1 MSRSRT
7 MRSLRDF
14 LRDDGGAT
22 AIEYALIASG
32 IAGAII
38 AVVMALG
45 TQVNAMYT
53 TVSTTLN

>member
-1 MSRSRT
+1 

-14 LRDDGGAT
+14 VRDERGAT

-38 AVVMALG
+38 AVVIILG
-45 TQVNAMYT
+45 VSVQDMYQS
-53 TVSTTLN
+53 VSNGFN

>member
-1 MSRSRT
+1 MSMSLA

-14 LRDDGGAT
+14 VRDERGAT

-38 AVVMALG
+38 AVVIILG
-45 TQVNAMYT
+45 VSVQDMYQS
-53 TVSTTLN
+53 VSNGFN